1 MLAEHFNQPDGRAVT
16 LAARDQVH
24 RKVRELPNRHALFDR
39 HLRDTRGVEAS
50 GQLLLDQRTAPERR
64 FVDDQV
70 FWRDA
75 KRQVLASKLLKGSLT
90 GFDSAPAQRAGG
102 RVSVVLLHRA
112 GEKRQKL
119 GRVCD
124 SRTIASHSW
133 SADISFVI
141 AGARLYRHV
150 SSARKTPQVRNVLTV
165 NELHR
170 ASERRRALVS
180 DAATREN
187 GKK

>member
-1 MLAEHFNQPDGRAVT
+1 M
-16 LAARDQVH
+16 
-24 RKVRELPNRHALFDR
+24 RELSNRHGLFDR

-50 GQLLLDQRTAPERR
+50 GQLLLDERTAPERR
-64 FVDDQV
+64 VVDDQV
-70 FWRDA
+70 FGRDTE
-75 KRQVLASKLLKGSLT
+75 RQVLASKLLKGSLT
-90 GFDSAPAQRAGG
+90 RFDSAPAQRAGG
-102 RVSVVLLHRA
+102 RVRVVLLHRA

-119 GRVCD
+119 GRVCA
-124 SRTIASHSW
+124 SRTIARHSW

-150 SSARKTPQVRNVLTV
+150 SSARKTPPVRNVLTV

-170 ASERRRALVS
+170 ASERGGAPAA
-180 DAATREN
+180 DAATREI